1 MVVGGA
7 PHITLS
13 VCWTACTSI
22 QKIRWAPIAFWST
35 CFNSVFFFVSG
46 QHDTT
51 RGGGEEGQPHGH
63 LSSCWRLPHAIKTK
77 VAIPKKL
84 YLGFVVNEGLCTNL
98 FVWLNFHTKKNYLQ
112 PYTYLHQFYAT
123 PTKLK
128 AMSPGYFFLI
138 NFLNLNIFFQ
148 GLCVNNRQW
157 GLHPSQ
163 LQQTNRSLHQIND
176 LLGQAN
182 EVSSDYLSLKKKK
195 YR

>member
-1 MVVGGA
+1 MVRARSAYHVVVGGA

-98 FVWLNFHTKKNYLQ
+98 FVWLIFTHKKITCNPILIY
-112 PYTYLHQFYAT
+112 
-123 PTKLK
+123 
-128 AMSPGYFFLI
+128 I
-138 NFLNLNIFFQ
+138 NFMPPQLSSRRCLRATFF
-148 GLCVNNRQW
+148 
-157 GLHPSQ
+157 
-163 LQQTNRSLHQIND
+163 
-176 LLGQAN
+176 
-182 EVSSDYLSLKKKK
+182 
-195 YR
+195 